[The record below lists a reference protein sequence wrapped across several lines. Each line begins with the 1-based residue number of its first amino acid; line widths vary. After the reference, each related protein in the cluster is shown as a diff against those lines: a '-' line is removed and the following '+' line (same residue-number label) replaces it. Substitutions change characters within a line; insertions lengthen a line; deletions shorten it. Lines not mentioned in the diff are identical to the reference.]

1 MRSIAASCAGFSPFH
16 SKLGRDRAALRAS
29 AQSEMSTPGTEL
41 WTPTGLYK
49 AAMSKTTTPGY
60 NGWNKYGVLFT
71 LWTGALVA
79 GAIVV
84 MNVWGPDRELMD
96 QVKLRDPKK
105 QIGDGHRPPKTRS

>member
-1 MRSIAASCAGFSPFH
+1 MYRRPACAA
-16 SKLGRDRAALRAS
+16 
-29 AQSEMSTPGTEL
+29 EMSTPGTDL

-49 AAMSKTTTPGY
+49 AATSKTTSPGY